1 MKVNS
6 VALAA
11 SYIMSAAAFAG
22 PEVPG
27 VHQRPTGTP
36 SKLEDF
42 EWADPFSQRKMK
54 KFVPACDVEKT
65 FKARE
70 YLLDDLQEKPP
81 KGLSPWA
88 DALKKIFKGR
98 PYPGSWDGIDPH
110 GMVARPARTHMA
122 TSLPRIVPCQAMTG
136 ISS

>member
-1 MKVNS
+1 MKLKS

-11 SYIMSAAAFAG
+11 SYIMSAAASAG
-22 PEVPG
+22 PAVPG
-27 VHQRPTGTP
+27 IQQRPTGTP
-36 SKLEDF
+36 SRLEGF
-42 EWADPFSQRKMK
+42 QWVDPFSHRKMK
-54 KFVPACDVEKT
+54 KFVPDCDVEKT
-65 FKARE
+65 FRARE

-110 GMVARPARTHMA
+110 GMMPSLAKTHVAASSPH
-122 TSLPRIVPCQAMTG
+122 IVPCQAMTE
-136 ISS
+136 I